1 MSSTFLNI
9 VHELEPKKN
18 EYLGPG
24 CLLSRKV
31 WWTSKSRGFL
41 QTGMDH
47 MNMSFEYFQIEKWML
62 KTARAEK
69 VDEKKW
75 SHLFSLHAPFL
86 TYGPEIV
93 LKKWAFCSL
102 MLNSARHLNVLKQ
115 FTDIHPKDLVTH
127 FQKYVLFI
135 MLWHTVLQISKVWTN
150 FIKLLLSQHT
160 FWYFNCQYFINCGS
174 APFKTY
180 HFLKEC
186 NETFQI
192 HIYKLLQQTQV
203 SCWEQHKIATWQGNM
218 EARQMTSFFLST
230 FSTVTVFNIYFCI

>member
-18 EYLGPG
+18 EYLGLG

-47 MNMSFEYFQIEKWML
+47 MNMNFEYFQIEKWML
-62 KTARAEK
+62 KTARAER

-75 SHLFSLHAPFL
+75 IHLFSLHVPFL

-102 MLNSARHLNVLKQ
+102 MLKSARHLNVLKQ
-115 FTDIHPKDLVTH
+115 FTDMHPKDLVTH

-135 MLWHTVLQISKVWTN
+135 MLCFNRLRFLAENSTKLQLGKEPW
-150 FIKLLLSQHT
+150 KLDK
-160 FWYFNCQYFINCGS
+160 W
-174 APFKTY
+174 P
-180 HFLKEC
+180 HF
-186 NETFQI
+186 F
-192 HIYKLLQQTQV
+192 
-203 SCWEQHKIATWQGNM
+203 S
-218 EARQMTSFFLST
+218 ST